1 MSTDRPIDVN
11 EVPNDRKKRPDVSI
25 FSYECV
31 VAATNNF
38 SLESKLGEGGF
49 GSVYMVSSK
58 TFLRRDGQINFFLI
72 VTKQYLI
79 ITIGNT
85 VNWSKSSS
93 KAAIKK
99 FRARN
104 N

>member
-1 MSTDRPIDVN
+1 MSTDRSIYVN
-11 EVPNDRKKRPDVSI
+11 EVPNDRKKRLDVSI

-58 TFLRRDGQINFFLI
+58 KNF
-72 VTKQYLI
+72 KKR
-79 ITIGNT
+79 
-85 VNWSKSSS
+85 WS
-93 KAAIKK
+93 
-99 FRARN
+99 N
-104 N
+104 